1 MAWYVV
7 VTLAPRQI
15 LGMGCLLFMVAAH
28 GESLRDPTQPE
39 GLGGCPVIENPTTRP
54 VVGSQQHRLFGV
66 PPTCHGERRVAWKQ
80 GKSGGIELVKVER
93 DQVMLK
99 WQARPGNKGFPVPD
113 YSEITHDV

>member
-39 GLGGCPVIENPTTRP
+39 GWGAAPVIENPTTRP
-54 VVGSQQHRLFGV
+54 VVEVNSIVYSGSRRHAMVNGV
-66 PPTCHGERRVAWKQ
+66 LLEAGQKVE
-80 GKSGGIELVKVER
+80 GIELVKVER

-99 WQARPGNKGFPVPD
+99 WQGQTWKQGVSQSLTIRR
-113 YSEITHDV
+113 